1 MNIKFSLRLAGAFTD
16 FITKDK
22 NVKIPKEKM
31 SDFEKLAKSL
41 ETTLNEDLQKAFEEE
56 FKKATEE
63 AVKKAADE
71 AIKKTIDS
79 FRGKLVKA
87 NVPGGFDISYDYADK
102 ILKDSNIKAL

>member
-1 MNIKFSLRLAGAFTD
+1 MD
-16 FITKDK
+16 FIIKDK

-41 ETTLNEDLQKAFEEE
+41 ETELNEDLQKAFEEE

-71 AIKKTIDS
+71 ATKKTVDS
-79 FRGKLVKA
+79 FREKLVKA
-87 NVPGGFDISYDYADK
+87 NVPGGFGMSYDYAGK
-102 ILKDSNIKAL
+102 VLKDSNIKAL